1 MAQTAR
7 DHTGLRLFSKLL
19 GIPAPSG
26 HEDRMVAFLDAELK
40 RLGYEPEVD
49 PAGNVLVRL
58 EGRSSDRPV
67 CCIAAHMDEIGLV
80 VTAIAPNGALH
91 VDRLG
96 GTLPWKL
103 GETAVQI
110 LGDHESILGVSSTGS
125 GHSRA
130 QASECPGWEGV
141 RVLTGLPAERLAEK
155 GFGSARRSSRRMR
168 SGARCCSAIRWH
180 RGLPRGRSTI
190 GCRSRAY
197 SRPSR
202 P

>member
-96 GTLPWKL
+96 GDA
-103 GETAVQI
+103 AV
-110 LGDHESILGVSSTGS
+110 E
-125 GHSRA
+125 
-130 QASECPGWEGV
+130 
-141 RVLTGLPAERLAEK
+141 
-155 GFGSARRSSRRMR
+155 AR
-168 SGARCCSAIRWH
+168 
-180 RGLPRGRSTI
+180 
-190 GCRSRAY
+190 
-197 SRPSR
+197 
-202 P
+202 